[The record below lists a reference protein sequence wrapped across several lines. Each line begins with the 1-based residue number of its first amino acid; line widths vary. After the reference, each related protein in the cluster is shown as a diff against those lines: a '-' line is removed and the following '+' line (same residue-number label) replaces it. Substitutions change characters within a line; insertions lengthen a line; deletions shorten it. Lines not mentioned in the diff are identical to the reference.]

1 MSDVSLI
8 LARGTLAIQADMAK
22 QAVATEMVKQQA
34 SAEQASADLL
44 AQAADRQKATLP
56 EGQGGIVDITT

>member
-22 QAVATEMVKQQA
+22 RAIATEMVKQQA
-34 SAEQASADLL
+34 NAEQASADLL
-44 AQAADRQKATLP
+44 AQAAEQQKAALP
-56 EGQGGIVDITT
+56 EGQGGAVDITA